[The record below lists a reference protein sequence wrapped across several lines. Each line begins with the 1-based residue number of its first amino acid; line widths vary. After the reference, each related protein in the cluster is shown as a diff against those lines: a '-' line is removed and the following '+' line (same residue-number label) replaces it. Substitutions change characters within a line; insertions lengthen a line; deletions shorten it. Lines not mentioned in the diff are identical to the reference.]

1 MARGASGRLSWASL
15 PLIATV
21 ARLLHKELVLQ
32 SERESPVRCAL
43 VHDWLTGLR
52 GGEKVLDVLCEL
64 LPESDLYTLVHTPGS
79 VTSRIEGRRIVTS
92 WLNRL
97 PAVHRGYRYFLPLM
111 PLAAR
116 GLKLRGYDLV
126 VAVSH
131 CVAHGVALD
140 DGTRFVCYCLTPMR
154 YAWDMLD
161 AYFPGGRRLDPRYW
175 ALRLLGGP
183 LRAWDRCAARRVG
196 EYIAV
201 SRHVK
206 ERIARHY
213 GRDSV
218 VIYPP
223 VDTDYYHPLDRAP
236 GDFYLWV
243 GTIAPYKRVDLA
255 LNAFAGLDRRLI
267 VIGEGQDLARARR
280 MAPPNVRF
288 LGAQPDEVL
297 REHYTTCRA
306 LVFPGEEDFGIV
318 PVEAQAC
325 GRPVIAYG
333 RGGAR
338 ETVVDLAAAPSRPPT
353 GVLFPEPTAE
363 SLIEAVRRFEL
374 HEQDFDPAAIRAH
387 ALQFSR
393 DRCKA
398 ALRNHL
404 LGT

>member
-1 MARGASGRLSWASL
+1 
-15 PLIATV
+15 
-21 ARLLHKELVLQ
+21 
-32 SERESPVRCAL
+32 VRSAL

-64 LPESDLYTLVHTPGS
+64 LPESDVYTLVYVPGS
-79 VTSRIEGRRIVTS
+79 ATSRIERRRIVTS

-97 PAVHRGYRYFLPLM
+97 PGVRRWYRYLLPVM
-111 PLAAR
+111 PLGAR

-131 CVAHGVALD
+131 CVAHGAGVAA
-140 DGTRFVCYCLTPMR
+140 GTRFVCYCLTPMR
-154 YAWDMLD
+154 YAWDMLGS
-161 AYFPGGRRLDPRYW
+161 YFPGGRRLDPRYW
-175 ALRLLGGP
+175 ALRLLGGA
-183 LRAWDRCAARRVG
+183 LRAWDRRAARRVG

-206 ERIARHY
+206 ERIERRY
-213 GRDSV
+213 GRDSAV
-218 VIYPP
+218 VYPP
-223 VDTDYYHPLDRAP
+223 ADTDYYHPLDRPP

-243 GTIAPYKRVDLA
+243 GTLAPYKRVDLA
-255 LNAFAGLDRRLI
+255 LEAFAGLDRRLI

-280 MAPPNVRF
+280 RASQNVCF
-288 LGAQPDEVL
+288 LGRQPDEVL
-297 REHYTTCRA
+297 REHYATCRA

-338 ETVVDLAAAPSRPPT
+338 ETVVDLAAAPSRAPT
-353 GVLFPEPTAE
+353 GVLFSEPTPE
-363 SLIEAVRRFEL
+363 SLLEAVHRFEL
-374 HEQDFDPAAIRAH
+374 HEQAFAPTAIRAH
-387 ALQFSR
+387 ALGFSR

-398 ALRNHL
+398 ALRGHL